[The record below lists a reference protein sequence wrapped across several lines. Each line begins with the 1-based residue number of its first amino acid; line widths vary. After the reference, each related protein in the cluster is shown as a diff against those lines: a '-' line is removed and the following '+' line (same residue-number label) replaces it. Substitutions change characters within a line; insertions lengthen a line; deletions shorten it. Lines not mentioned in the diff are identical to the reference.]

1 MVMLDTNILVYA
13 IRHPGDAINDV
24 LAEHVANDICI
35 SSITYG
41 ELEYGVCKSSNP
53 EQNRQA
59 LRQMLSGIPILDF
72 DWQAAE
78 HFGDI
83 FADLE
88 RRGQRIGER
97 DMLIASHARSLGY
110 TLVTNNTRE
119 FSRVD
124 GLAVVDWLKRE

>member
-1 MVMLDTNILVYA
+1 MYMLDTNILVYA
-13 IRHPGDAINDV
+13 IRHPDDAINDV

-41 ELEYGVCKSSNP
+41 ELEHGVCKSAHP
-53 EQNRQA
+53 EQNRDA

-88 RRGQRIGER
+88 HKGQRIGER
-97 DMLIASHARSLGY
+97 DMLIAAHARSLSY

-119 FSRVD
+119 FGRIE
-124 GLAVVDWLKRE
+124 GLTVVDWLKRE

>member
-1 MVMLDTNILVYA
+1 MFMLDTNILVYA

-24 LAEHVANDICI
+24 LADHVANDICI

-41 ELEYGVCKSSNP
+41 ELEYGVCKSGNP

-83 FADLE
+83 FAGLE
-88 RRGQRIGER
+88 RKGQRIGER
-97 DMLIASHARSLGY
+97 DMLIAAHARSLGY

-119 FSRVD
+119 FGRIG
-124 GLAVVDWLKRE
+124 GLTVVDWLKR